1 MQRRAF
7 LQTALKGALLCGSG
21 GAFLATMLKAKHSK
35 DSYAL
40 RPPGAED
47 EERFLSLCIRCGLCV
62 KDCPYNTLKLAT
74 LLDHAKVGTPF
85 FEARKVPCYLC
96 PDIPCIKACPT
107 SALDKKHLEKNQGV
121 GSLKMGVAVVDPISC
136 VAFWGIRCDVCY
148 RVCPLIDRAIK
159 LENKHN
165 ERTGKHAYM
174 LPVVQNDVCVG
185 CGLCERACITK
196 EPAIRVLPV
205 AFVSGKVGNHYV
217 KGWDAKDQ
225 ERVKDAKP
233 NTLNPKTDNPLDYL
247 NKGL

>member
-1 MQRRAF
+1 
-7 LQTALKGALLCGSG
+7 
-21 GAFLATMLKAKHSK
+21 MLKAKKQDRYS
-35 DSYAL
+35 L
-40 RPPGAED
+40 RPPGAENED
-47 EERFLSLCIRCGLCV
+47 RFLSLCIRCGLCV

-74 LLDHAKVGTPF
+74 LLDHARVGTPF

-107 SALDKKHLEKNQGV
+107 DALNKKHLEKNQGV

-159 LENKHN
+159 LEMKHN
-165 ERTGKHAYM
+165 TRTGKHAYM
-174 LPVVQNDVCVG
+174 LPVVENDVCVG

-205 AFVSGKVGNHYV
+205 AFVSGEVGNHYV
-217 KGWDAKDQ
+217 KGWDPKDQ
-225 ERVKDAKP
+225 ERVKNAKP

>member
-1 MQRRAF
+1 MRRRAF

-21 GAFLATMLKAKHSK
+21 GAFLGAMLKAKKQDRYS
-35 DSYAL
+35 L

-62 KDCPYNTLKLAT
+62 RDCPYHTLKLAT
-74 LLDHAKVGTPF
+74 LLDHARVGTPF
-85 FEARKVPCYLC
+85 FEARQVPCYLC

-107 SALDKKHLEKNQGV
+107 DALDKKHLAKNQGV
-121 GSLKMGVAVVDPISC
+121 DSLKMGVAVVDPISC

-159 LENKHN
+159 LETKHN

-174 LPVVQNDVCVG
+174 LPVVENDVCVG

-205 AFVSGKVGNHYV
+205 AFVSGEVGNHYV
-217 KGWDAKDQ
+217 KGWDTKDQ
-225 ERVKDAKP
+225 ERVKNAKP